1 MGGFFKARRGSE
13 SQLRGKYVAD
23 FLSAADLQQI
33 SPGFSVH
40 ILGDLQSDFPSD
52 KIILS
57 TWKSY
62 LIPASNLHLIYGFAN
77 KIPNFIPNTPFRS
90 FLFLI
95 IDHQIQNK
103 LGSFRLDCIS
113 GLYFLSIPF
122 HILFRQNR
130 ILGCFSPSF
139 FIIFSQSESAKGFE
153 SHIVRQLSISQNKAF
168 SRILQE
174 FTTLS

>member
-122 HILFRQNR
+122 HILFRQNK
-130 ILGCFSPSF
+130 I
-139 FIIFSQSESAKGFE
+139 
-153 SHIVRQLSISQNKAF
+153 
-168 SRILQE
+168 
-174 FTTLS
+174 

>member
-57 TWKSY
+57 T
-62 LIPASNLHLIYGFAN
+62 
-77 KIPNFIPNTPFRS
+77 
-90 FLFLI
+90 
-95 IDHQIQNK
+95 
-103 LGSFRLDCIS
+103 
-113 GLYFLSIPF
+113 
-122 HILFRQNR
+122 
-130 ILGCFSPSF
+130 
-139 FIIFSQSESAKGFE
+139 
-153 SHIVRQLSISQNKAF
+153 
-168 SRILQE
+168 
-174 FTTLS
+174 